1 MSLAGTTIKV
11 TGALGVF
18 CLVLAACT
26 LWVVLT
32 DPVTVATAVDTRDL
46 TSILGL
52 LTRAFTDAFRTV
64 VRYL

>member
-1 MSLAGTTIKV
+1 MSLAGITFKV
-11 TGALGVF
+11 TGMLAVF

-26 LWVVLT
+26 LWIVLT

-46 TSILGL
+46 APIFGL
-52 LTRAFTDAFRTV
+52 LTRAFADAFRAV

>member
-1 MSLAGTTIKV
+1 MSLADTSFKV
-11 TGALGVF
+11 TGVLAVF

-32 DPVTVATAVDTRDL
+32 DPVTVATAVDTHDL
-46 TSILGL
+46 SSILGL
-52 LTRAFTDAFRTV
+52 LTRAVSDAFRAV

>member
-1 MSLAGTTIKV
+1 MSIAGTTFKL
-11 TGALGVF
+11 TGMLAVV
-18 CLVLAACT
+18 CLLLAACA

-32 DPVTVATAVDTRDL
+32 DPVTVATAVDAHDL

-52 LTRAFTDAFRTV
+52 LTRAFTDAFRAV

>member
-1 MSLAGTTIKV
+1 MSLADNSFRVG
-11 TGALGVF
+11 GFLAAL

-26 LWVVLT
+26 VWIVLT

-46 TSILGL
+46 SSIFGL
-52 LTRAFTDAFRTV
+52 LTRAVTDALRAV